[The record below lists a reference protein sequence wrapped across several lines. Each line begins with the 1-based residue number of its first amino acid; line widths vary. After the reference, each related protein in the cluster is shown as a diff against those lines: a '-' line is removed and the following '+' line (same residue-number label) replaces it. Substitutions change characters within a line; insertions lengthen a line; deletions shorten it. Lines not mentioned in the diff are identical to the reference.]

1 MFSEIFDFPHRFFC
15 SFSFIQIKTITVSRS
30 YSISQRR
37 QFQQMFS
44 MWLKKHEKV
53 NSQAGFLRRFNDLVI
68 ITCRFVLQKNEN
80 SKKVTYSKTSWTC
93 GMLHAL
99 LVKKSTIS
107 AMISHLKKLP
117 QEKIKHLTATLDY
130 FNKYTKTSLKIRKH
144 ICVLV
149 ETINFKNIIIKYS
162 PEIVIFV
169 HYLRLNRLR
178 LTIIIEIRNLC
189 NFGNLSK
196 KFYNVVEED
205 ISTMI
210 FMLFLL

>member
-1 MFSEIFDFPHRFFC
+1 LFSEIFDFPHRFFC

-80 SKKVTYSKTSWTC
+80 SKKVTYSKTSSTC

-130 FNKYTKTSLKIRKH
+130 FNKPIFWSIVRDRVSYFYTKTSLKIRKH

-189 NFGNLSK
+189 NFL
-196 KFYNVVEED
+196 EPQ
-205 ISTMI
+205 
-210 FMLFLL
+210 